1 MHYTYVLLSGPNN
14 RFYTGC
20 TSDLRKRVQEHRA
33 GRVRWTTARQ
43 PVKRIYYEAC
53 LNPDDAYRRERFRKS
68 GKGKRYLRKRL
79 AGFFLTLS
87 QDKLERH

>member
-1 MHYTYVLLSGPNN
+1 MFYTYVLLSGRDN

-20 TSDLRKRVQEHRA
+20 TKDLRKRFQQHQT
-33 GRVRWTTARQ
+33 GSVRWTAPRR
-43 PVKRIYYEAC
+43 PVKLIYYEAC
-53 LNPDDAYRRERFRKS
+53 LTADDAYRRERFLKS

-79 AGFFLTLS
+79 AGFLATLS